1 MPSLSNQQ
9 ISITHEEI
17 IPSTM
22 SFSEL
27 KYQMPFKPRRPHK
40 KSRAGCFRC
49 KKEKRK
55 CDERS
60 PRCTRCEKRN
70 VECQKP
76 EIKRAR
82 SPQEPIDSPI
92 TVFPDRDDSSFIPFA
107 PDSNVVDTYSHSTS
121 STNDSVSLDEEVFLP
136 PFREVDEWGLGQE
149 YMNVSGFSQLELF
162 EYYLEHTSLSVAAD
176 QEDLYALRAGI
187 GRLAYDS
194 SMLMN
199 SICALA
205 AVHKCHDMLERPVLS
220 SSQWSEV
227 TNLLLSAEQYHW
239 RALQETQTNATHVS
253 HYGHVMANAALMVLY
268 SCASHS
274 VHIRL
279 TGKGSHDMGI
289 PAELIPVHL
298 QWASMVRAIQV
309 AYSGLVNSKQDPLKV
324 DISTHLSL
332 MEIRPAGQSP
342 QQEHQHQLVP
352 SGENG
357 PTKRTQELF
366 LPIVDATWA
375 NAFDRLRR
383 VALATVDIDQDPSS
397 GEQYATHCSQWC
409 EKSSVSDFHVCIRA
423 LNLLYDIFSEA
434 FAADPSLGFSEVN
447 IEEHQASECPTDL
460 DGLSEMEPWLRSYL
474 ARVTCKTQH
483 KPLRRT
489 IMSFIHRLPAR
500 FLDLVHEAMDHHNP
514 SMQHTEVDLATL
526 KLHKLVVEI
535 FAHWLVLVML
545 LDGVWWIGDIGAW
558 ELKRAISTARDLS
571 QSDSTDI
578 EANWWPK
585 SMYNIKEEMRN
596 I

>member
-1 MPSLSNQQ
+1 
-9 ISITHEEI
+9 
-17 IPSTM
+17 M

-40 KSRAGCFRC
+40 KSRAGCLRC

-76 EIKRAR
+76 EIKRAG
-82 SPQEPIDSPI
+82 SPQEPIDSHI
-92 TVFPDRDDSSFIPFA
+92 TVFLDREDLSFIPFV
-107 PDSNVVDTYSHSTS
+107 PDSNIVDTYSQSMS
-121 STNDSVSLDEEVFLP
+121 STNDSVSLDEDVFLP
-136 PFREVDEWGLGQE
+136 PFREVDEWGLVQE
-149 YMNVSGFSQLELF
+149 HMNAPDSLQLELF

-176 QEDLYALRAGI
+176 QEDLYALRVGI

-205 AVHKCHDMLERPVLS
+205 AVHKCHDMLDKPILF
-220 SSQWSEV
+220 SSQWTDV

-239 RALQETQTNATHVS
+239 RALQETQTNATRVS

-274 VHIRL
+274 IRIRL
-279 TGKGSHDMGI
+279 TGNGSHDMRI
-289 PAELIPVHL
+289 PAELMPVHL

-309 AYSGLVNSKQDPLKV
+309 AYSGLVNSKQDLLEV

-332 MEIRPAGQSP
+332 METRQAGQSP
-342 QQEHQHQLVP
+342 QQEHQHQRVP

-366 LPIVDATWA
+366 FPIVDATWA

-383 VALATVDIDQDPSS
+383 VALATVDIEQGPSS
-397 GEQYATHCSQWC
+397 AGQYATHCSQC
-409 EKSSVSDFHVCIRA
+409 FEKSCISNFHVCIRA
-423 LNLLYDIFSEA
+423 LHLLYDIFSEA
-434 FAADPSLGFSEVN
+434 FAADRSLGFSELN
-447 IEEHQASECPTDL
+447 MEEHQASEGPTGL
-460 DGLSEMEPWLRSYL
+460 DGILEMEPWLRSYL

-500 FLDLVHEAMDHHNP
+500 FLDLVHEAMDLHNP
-514 SMQHTEVDLATL
+514 SMQHTEVDPATV
-526 KLHKLVVEI
+526 KLHKLVVGI

-571 QSDSTDI
+571 QLDGTDT
-578 EANWWPK
+578 EANWWPQ
-585 SMYNIKEEMRN
+585 SMYNIKEEMRS